1 MALVLNGRCLHRP
14 VTGVERYALQLEAA
28 LQRLELPFRTI
39 TTRHASGFTGHLWEQ
54 LVLPLRLRRH
64 DLLLGPANT
73 GPWLLRDQLLV
84 VHDLAWLEHPEWFSG
99 AFGTWYRLLLPSL
112 IPRVRGLITVSR
124 TVADELARQVPST
137 AQRIQVVPPAVA
149 QDNEPGPAPTGP
161 PLFLFI
167 GPGDPRK
174 EVGIFQRAFALCRER
189 RPEAL
194 AVIVGDAGRVFA
206 RQDLRPGPGETWTG
220 RVDDD
225 ALFALMRRATALV
238 MPSRYEGFGLPILEA
253 MARGCPVIASDLP
266 VFRES
271 FGDAALR
278 VPVGEATTLAG
289 AMTELANDP
298 QSREARVRSGLL
310 RATHYAFDAQ
320 DAALH
325 QALRAFAPELS
336 H

>member
-28 LQRLELPFRTI
+28 LRRLGVPFRTI
-39 TTRHASGFTGHLWEQ
+39 TTRQASGFTGHLWEQ
-54 LVLPLRLRRH
+54 LVLPLRLNR
-64 DLLLGPANT
+64 DELLLGPANT

-112 IPRVRGLITVSR
+112 IPRVRGVFTVSR
-124 TVADELARQVPST
+124 TMADELARHFPAT
-137 AQRIQVVPPAVA
+137 AGRIHVVPPAVA
-149 QDNEPGPAPTGP
+149 LESEPGPAPTGP
-161 PLFLFI
+161 PLFLFL

-189 RPEAL
+189 RPEAQ

-266 VFRES
+266 VFREA

-278 VPVGEATTLAG
+278 VPVGDATTLAG

-298 QSREARVRSGLL
+298 QSRAARVRSGLL
-310 RATHYAFDAQ
+310 RATPYAFAAQ